1 MNKKEGKNVKTR
13 KLEDLKQELLEE
25 KALTTMLS
33 DHFNINI
40 EKNCEPNDI
49 ELHRYFEEYAILN
62 SMLSKKL
69 ADTINNLEKI
79 IAEA

>member
-40 EKNCEPNDI
+40 EKNGEPNDI

-69 ADTINNLEKI
+69 AETINNLEKI

>member
-1 MNKKEGKNVKTR
+1 MNKKEGKNVKKR

-25 KALTTMLS
+25 NALTTMLS

-40 EKNCEPNDI
+40 EKNGEPNDI

-69 ADTINNLEKI
+69 AETINNLEKI

>member
-1 MNKKEGKNVKTR
+1 
-13 KLEDLKQELLEE
+13 
-25 KALTTMLS
+25 MLS

-40 EKNCEPNDI
+40 EKNGEPNDI

>member
-1 MNKKEGKNVKTR
+1 MNKKEGKNVKKR
-13 KLEDLKQELLEE
+13 ELEDLKQELLEE
-25 KALTTMLS
+25 NALTTMLS

-40 EKNCEPNDI
+40 EKNGEPNNI

>member
-1 MNKKEGKNVKTR
+1 MNKKEDKNVKKR
-13 KLEDLKQELLEE
+13 KLEE

-40 EKNCEPNDI
+40 EKNGEPNDI

-69 ADTINNLEKI
+69 ADTITP
-79 IAEA
+79 

>member
-1 MNKKEGKNVKTR
+1 MNKKEGKNVKKR

-40 EKNCEPNDI
+40 EKNG
-49 ELHRYFEEYAILN
+49 
-62 SMLSKKL
+62 
-69 ADTINNLEKI
+69 
-79 IAEA
+79 

>member
-1 MNKKEGKNVKTR
+1 MNKKEGKNVKKR

-40 EKNCEPNDI
+40 EKNGEPNDI

-69 ADTINNLEKI
+69 ADTIKNLEKI